1 METIKTILIAALTAA
16 LVNTLYIPEIS
27 VFSRILGNIT
37 VFLLVYALVS
47 ELQEKSQRYRKA
59 R

>member
-27 VFSRILGNIT
+27 VFSRILGNVT
-37 VFLLVYALVS
+37 VFLLVYALVN

>member
-27 VFSRILGNIT
+27 VFSRVLGNVT

-47 ELQEKSQRYRKA
+47 ELQEKSKKYRKA

>member
-1 METIKTILIAALTAA
+1 METIKTILIATLTAA